1 MFLLTRARVY
11 AKIYY
16 DIIIR
21 RFDVMNSVIEK
32 PANILASPRE
42 FKDSFALYDPSSPL
56 PYAWRTPKGEPSPIG
71 KIEPSVIIAETNG
84 VIVSTKDKL
93 VFFNFESGCR
103 HTAVISSES
112 KETAERTADAA
123 LDFLNSKEAEYPCVR
138 SATQSYTTVCGIV
151 SRIAEYCGCL
161 TDIKLPEK
169 EAPLF
174 TISARENYKNRP
186 AVLLAL
192 SAICLIYRRMSA
204 LRGFN
209 FKLVYEEGFTCLA
222 FSANIIVT
230 DISEVSDIP
239 GYRGLSDL
247 DSRGSITLYSRM
259 SEATLPDC
267 EGLCRLTVVISAQ
280 TEDPSG
286 FLRAPDWKEQTRK
299 KLDLLDFDVPGRF

>member
-1 MFLLTRARVY
+1 
-11 AKIYY
+11 
-16 DIIIR
+16 
-21 RFDVMNSVIEK
+21 MNSVVEK
-32 PANILASPRE
+32 PVNIRTSARE

-56 PYAWRTPKGEPSPIG
+56 PYAWRTPKGEPLPLG
-71 KIEPSVIIAETNG
+71 KLEPSVVVAEANG
-84 VIVSTKDKL
+84 VIVSTKDNF
-93 VFFNFESGCR
+93 VFFDFESTCR

-123 LDFLNSKEAEYPCVR
+123 LDFLSSKEAERPIVR
-138 SATQSYTTVCGIV
+138 SASQSYTTVYGIV

-161 TDIKLPEK
+161 TDINLPDD
-169 EAPLF
+169 EAPLLA
-174 TISARENYKNRP
+174 IPAREDYKSRP

-209 FKLVYEEGFTCLA
+209 FKLVYEEGFIGLA
-222 FSANIIVT
+222 FSANIIGA

-247 DSRGSITLYSRM
+247 DSRGSITLYSRI
-259 SEATLPDC
+259 SESTLPDC
-267 EGLCRLTVVISAQ
+267 EGFCRLTVVISAQ